1 MKNINNDV
9 MEEYIKATLP
19 IVDREHYK
27 LVGFE
32 KIKNEGKLKELY
44 WSRLIVTIEE
54 TTKIPEGLDQHL
66 WYAHGYVTVK
76 DEDRPIRDNLVTIVS
91 RRKRRKHKETKKVIN
106 SKYFW
111 VVYTEGTK
119 RAEDHLTFLK

>member
-9 MEEYIKATLP
+9 MEECVKATLP
-19 IVDREHYK
+19 IINREHYK

-32 KIKNEGKLKELY
+32 KVKNEGKFKDLY
-44 WSRLIVTIEE
+44 WTRLIVTVEE
-54 TTKIPEGLDQHL
+54 TTKAPEWLDQHL
-66 WYAHGYVTVK
+66 WYSHGYVTTR
-76 DEDRPIRDNLVTIVS
+76 DEDRPIRDNVVTIVS
-91 RRKRRKHKETKKVIN
+91 RRKRRKHKETKKVVN
-106 SKYFW
+106 SQYFW